1 MIDQQEQVKN
11 LEEQNSEKH
20 MNIGKVERAL

>member
-1 MIDQQEQVKN
+1 MTDQQEQVKN

-20 MNIGKVERAL
+20 MNIAKVERAL